1 MLSSDKSK
9 LNDLID
15 NHDLKIYLKNLV
27 DSTEEKYYTIDSIN
41 EIKARENCW
50 FSIFHLNIRS
60 LNKHSTELIGL
71 LSALNIAFDCVCLTE
86 INKANLNSYS
96 SLLPGY
102 IFHPIPP
109 EHGNVGGVS
118 LFVKQEIK
126 VEKLDKLQLK
136 CCDPCENLWVQLS
149 KNNKE
154 IILGIIYRH
163 PSGNLADFN
172 CKLDE
177 TISMVQN
184 IKHDKCMIVGDVNID
199 LVKYNQPGRAKTKEY
214 LDLMLTHGF
223 LPCTV
228 LPTRITDHTATLI
241 DHIFIKERIQSEN
254 TISGN
259 IFTDISDHFANF
271 LLIPDINTEKNL
283 QKRKTRVFGA
293 KNTEKFLKILQNTD
307 WNLVYQENDANRCTN
322 VLNSI
327 VQKAYNEAFPY
338 KTMSRKRLKDKPWV
352 TTSLKKCILQKHN
365 LFAKYL
371 KNRTNENKEK
381 YSCYRNI
388 LISCLRSSKTDYF
401 KELFNKKSTRITKMW
416 SVFGV
421 FLNPKKHKRE
431 NAIKSLIY
439 NGKILEGNS
448 DVANALN
455 LHFCNIGKNI
465 ASKIK
470 QPDKDYSK
478 YLLNPIQNTFYLS
491 PVDES
496 EITKEI
502 QNLKVKKSPGNDDIR
517 PGIIKTSCS
526 ILTRPLTHVFNV
538 SFSSGIMPDIWNIA
552 KVIPIFKC
560 GERNLPGNYRPI
572 SLLSCFE
579 KILER
584 RIISFLEKHSIL
596 YKLQFGFREGH
607 STTHALLELLEE
619 LYSNLDQ
626 GNTCLGIFFDLTKAF
641 DIIDHDILLYK
652 LQHYGFRGKI
662 HEWFAS
668 YLKNRKQFTFVNG
681 EKSTMGQITK
691 GVPQGSVLGPIL
703 FTVYVN
709 DMPNSTKLIPRLF
722 ADDTNVFNF
731 GQNIHQLI
739 NETKTELHQ
748 LDDWLKANMLKVNT
762 AKANYCLFRSSS
774 SKYASANE
782 TYNVKMG
789 DILNNSDDTKYL
801 GVILDTQLSW
811 EKQVNKIKS
820 EIIKYTSMFC
830 KLRYYVPKACLTT
843 LYDALVLSKI
853 TYAFEVYGCAAAKST
868 KQLQVLQNRILR
880 ILQFKDY
887 RYPTNALHKEA
898 NLLKLTDFYEFK
910 ILKFMQQVHHNND
923 KLPTV
928 LQNYFVTN
936 ENLYKYDTR
945 QSKHYQIRKAKKA
958 WGNKMMRNKG
968 ARLWNA
974 LPSSLKSIQNPK
986 KFAVKLKK
994 SIIDQY

>member
-1 MLSSDKSK
+1 M
-9 LNDLID
+9 ID

-27 DSTEEKYYTIDSIN
+27 DSTEDKYYTIDSIN
-41 EIKARENCW
+41 EIKARENCCL
-50 FSIFHLNIRS
+50 SVFHLNIRS
-60 LNKHSTELIGL
+60 LNKHSTELISL
-71 LSALNIAFDCVCLTE
+71 LSALKIDFDCICLTE
-86 INKANLNSYS
+86 VNKANLNSYS

-109 EHGNVGGVS
+109 QHGNVGGVG

-126 VEKLDKLQLK
+126 IEKLDKLHLK
-136 CCDPCENLWVQLS
+136 CIDPCENLWVQLT

-172 CKLDE
+172 SKLDE

-184 IKHDKCMIVGDVNID
+184 LKHDKCIIVGDVNID

-228 LPTRITDHTATLI
+228 LPSRITDHTATLI

-254 TISGN
+254 ITSGN

-271 LLIPDINTEKNL
+271 LIIPENNTNKKP
-283 QKRKTRVFGA
+283 QKPKTRVFGT
-293 KNTEKFLKILQNTD
+293 KNTEKFLKILQNAD
-307 WNLVYQENDANRCTN
+307 WNLLYQENDANKCTEM
-322 VLNSI
+322 LNSI

-338 KTMSRKRLKDKPWV
+338 KIMSQKRLKDKPWV
-352 TTSLKKCILQKHN
+352 TTSLKKSILKKHS
-365 LFAKYL
+365 LFVKYL
-371 KNRTNENKEK
+371 KDRTKESKEK

-388 LISCLRSSKTDYF
+388 LTSCLRSSKNDYF

-416 SVFGV
+416 SVLGG
-421 FLNPKKHKRE
+421 FLNPKRHKRE
-431 NAIKSLIY
+431 NAIKSLLY
-439 NGKILEGNS
+439 DGEILQDNS
-448 DVANALN
+448 KVANALN

-470 QPDKDYSK
+470 QPNKDYSK

-491 PVDES
+491 LVDES
-496 EITKEI
+496 EVTKEI

-526 ILTRPLTHVFNV
+526 ILARPLTHVFNV
-538 SFSSGIMPDIWNIA
+538 SFSSGIMPDVWKIA
-552 KVIPIFKC
+552 KVIPIFKS
-560 GERNLPGNYRPI
+560 GEKNLPGNYRPI

-584 RIISFLEKHSIL
+584 LLARRIISFLKKHSIL

-619 LYSNLDQ
+619 LYSNLDK
-626 GNTCLGIFFDLTKAF
+626 GNTCIGIFLDLTKAF
-641 DIIDHDILLYK
+641 DTIDHDILLYK

-662 HEWFAS
+662 HEWFSS
-668 YLKNRKQFTFVNG
+668 YLTNRKQFTFANG
-681 EKSTMGQITK
+681 EKSTLGQITK

-703 FTVYVN
+703 FTIYVN
-709 DMPNSTKLIPRLF
+709 DMPNSTKLVPRLF

-731 GQNIHQLI
+731 GQNIPQLI
-739 NETKTELHQ
+739 DETNTELHQ

-762 AKANYCLFRSSS
+762 AKTNYCLIRSSS
-774 SKYASANE
+774 NKCANE
-782 TYNVKMG
+782 THKIKMG
-789 DILNNSDDTKYL
+789 DILNQSDDTKYL
-801 GVILDTQLSW
+801 GVVLDTQLSW
-811 EKQVNKIKS
+811 EKQINKIRS
-820 EIIKYTSMFC
+820 EIIKYTSMFS

-853 TYAFEVYGCAAAKST
+853 AYGFEAYGCAAAKSL
-868 KQLQVLQNRILR
+868 KELQVLQNRILR

-898 NLLKLTDFYEFK
+898 NFLKLTDLYELK
-910 ILKFMQQVHHNND
+910 ILKFMQHVHHNND

-928 LQNYFVTN
+928 FQNYFVTN
-936 ENLYKYDTR
+936 ENLHKYDTR
-945 QSKHYQIRKAKKA
+945 QSKHYQIRKANKI

-974 LPSSLKSIQNPK
+974 LPSSFKSIQNPA
-986 KFAVKLKK
+986 KFAFKLKK
-994 SIIDQY
+994 SVIDQY